1 LPKNPP
7 QKVVL
12 DRATAEEQVSLL
24 FYRTCLTG
32 IALGAAATLYFLI
45 GFGGYIRHPVPN
57 VLTAVA
63 VLAAAIYFFYL
74 FFTSVF
80 DGSRVGFFLWLA
92 VFVLIIVEVL
102 LGLVP
107 PTARDELTHH
117 LLVPKLYAGA
127 GRIFEISFDYPSYY
141 PMLLEMLFTP
151 WVKWGWDFAP
161 KLIHG
166 LFGFLAGLLLYCYL
180 GRRLSPLYGLLGFF
194 LFVSTPAILR
204 LANWGYVD
212 LGVVFYTTASLLCIL
227 RGVESREAG
236 KSEPRWLVLA
246 GLLGGFGA
254 ATKPNGLLVLLLLF
268 FALAWALGRA
278 KTGVRRAAVQL
289 AVFGCLAILPLA
301 PWLARNFVWKGNP
314 FFPLFS
320 SFFDRIA
327 SGGIVGGG
335 GAALGIFDKR
345 HLLYGE
351 SAWEI
356 AALPLRLFF
365 SGEDDRPQYFDGVL
379 NPMLILFLPWA
390 FKGKWIEEKKILFG
404 FAALQLVFGLVMVD
418 LRVRYI
424 LPLVPPLVILL
435 VYAIH
440 NIYLRIS
447 RPVYLF
453 AAMILLVAVNGLYL
467 WRYVELVS
475 PLNFLAGQESRSE
488 YLTRVM
494 PDYRVMRY
502 ANENLPAAAR
512 IYLLFMGRRAYYCE
526 REYFHDGGDN
536 AALLVGLIGDAKESA
551 DIEIGLRKRGL
562 THLMVRTD
570 LLLTYL
576 KNNLT
581 GENSGMWNGFV
592 RAHLRTVYQDESYA
606 VLEIHG

>member
-1 LPKNPP
+1 LPKTPP

-12 DRATAEEQVSLL
+12 DRVTAEEQILLL

-32 IALGAAATLYFLI
+32 IALGVVATLYFLAGLSGQI
-45 GFGGYIRHPVPN
+45 GNPVPN
-57 VLTAVA
+57 VLTAA
-63 VLAAAIYFFYL
+63 IFIGAAIYFLYL
-74 FFTSVF
+74 FFVWLF
-80 DGSRVGFFLWLA
+80 EKNWLGCFLWLA
-92 VFVLIIVEVL
+92 ILLIMIVEIS

-107 PTARDELTHH
+107 PAARDELTHH
-117 LLVPKLYAGA
+117 LLVPRLYVNA
-127 GRIFEISFDYPSYY
+127 GRIFEIPFDYPSFY
-141 PMLLEMLFTP
+141 PMLLEMLFIP
-151 WVKWGWDFAP
+151 WVKWGWDFVP

-166 LFGFLAGLLLYCYL
+166 LYGFLTGLLLYCYL
-180 GRRLSPLYGLLGFF
+180 GRRLSPHYGLLGFF
-194 LFVSTPAILR
+194 LFVSTPAILQ
-204 LANWGYVD
+204 LSNLGYVD
-212 LGVVFYTTASLLCIL
+212 LGLIFYATASLLCIL
-227 RGVESREAG
+227 RWVESREAG
-236 KSEPRWLVLA
+236 KSEPRWLVLV

-268 FALAWALGRA
+268 FTLAWTLGRA
-278 KTGVRRAAVQL
+278 KTGVRQAAVL
-289 AVFGCLAILPLA
+289 LTVFVCLAILPLA

-314 FFPLFS
+314 FFPFFS

-327 SGGIVGGG
+327 SGGIVTGS
-335 GAALGIFDKR
+335 GAALGIFEKR

-390 FKGKWIEEKKILFG
+390 FQGKWLEEKKILFG
-404 FAALQLVFGLVMVD
+404 FAALQLLFGLFMVD

-435 VYAIH
+435 VYAVH
-440 NIYLRIS
+440 NIYLRIA
-447 RPVYLF
+447 RPFYLF
-453 AAMILLVAVNGLYL
+453 AVLILLVAMNGLYL

-475 PLNFLAGQESRSE
+475 PLNFLAGRESRSE

-502 ANENLPAAAR
+502 ANENLPTAAR

-526 REYFHDGGDN
+526 RDYYHDGGDN
-536 AALLVGLIGDAKESA
+536 AVLLVGLIGDARESA
-551 DIEIGLRKRGL
+551 DIEFGLRKRGL

-570 LLLTYL
+570 LLLSYL

-581 GENSGMWNGFV
+581 TENSGMWNGFV